1 MENSTNYLLLN
12 NNYIINMT
20 AVNVMTYS
28 NSSLTAGQATIV
40 LRETKVSMLSQHTKY
55 NILKTTDLN
64 TTIVSNAN
72 SNYLLDSNKNIVLY
86 MTSFSINNFRVL
98 SEYASINSDY
108 SMIKAYL
115 LGSKQVWIQN
125 MFFQISGG
133 IFKTTDPLNMTV
145 QNIAFDMYQAQY
157 AIAIY
162 ATWNY
167 PEAVLNGG
175 LYVDNFTIY
184 DSQLR
189 VVSLTDYVVVYSG
202 PGNMIVNRFNCSVY
216 AEFPSNSPI
225 MGIYSLNEWDP
236 TTSVVQYGYCYNFIQ
251 LSHNAFENPSI
262 WCHAVWLIDTVNQLR
277 VVSLTD
283 YVVVY
288 SGPGNMI
295 VNRFNCSVYAE
306 FPSNSPIMGIY
317 SIMDTRKVWLNEWDP
332 TTSVV
337 QYGNITNS
345 YLTMPENPNLIRH
358 AVFLLN
364 AGYGVNGRP
373 SITAFKNNYFE
384 NIYLSLWPPFWA
396 GSLPTIPTYT
406 ENNYYK
412 NWSSQT
418 FVNRIEGIT
427 IFMNNDTFDTSYGNT
442 NYILYIG
449 FPPVASIKGVT
460 FKNINGIVSIKT
472 KHYRLNRKSMN

>member
-28 NSSLTAGQATIV
+28 NSSSTAGQATIV
-40 LRETKVSMLSQHTKY
+40 LRETNVSMLSQQTKY

-86 MTSFSINNFRVL
+86 MTSFSINNFSVL

-145 QNIAFDMYQAQY
+145 QNIVFDMYQAQY
-157 AIAIY
+157 AIVIY

-202 PGNMIVNRFNCSVY
+202 PGNMIVNK
-216 AEFPSNSPI
+216 
-225 MGIYSLNEWDP
+225 
-236 TTSVVQYGYCYNFIQ
+236 
-251 LSHNAFENPSI
+251 
-262 WCHAVWLIDTVNQLR
+262 
-277 VVSLTD
+277 
-283 YVVVY
+283 
-288 SGPGNMI
+288 
-295 VNRFNCSVYAE
+295 FNCSVYAE

-317 SIMDTRKVWLNEWDP
+317 SIDEWDP
-332 TTSVV
+332 ATDVV

-358 AVFLLN
+358 AVYLLN
-364 AGYGVNGRP
+364 AASGVNGRP
-373 SITAFKNNYFE
+373 AITAFKNNYFE